1 MIADAIRDCSKRGD
15 LVLDPFCGSG
25 TILIAAERTGRKAR
39 ALEIDPVYV
48 DVAIRRWEA
57 LTGKSA
63 TLATGETFE
72 EVTEQRSIEVETP
85 QAEAAIL
92 PERGDEHVGAF

>member
-72 EVTEQRSIEVETP
+72 EITEQRTETDQIP
-85 QAEAAIL
+85 QTETAMLPQTGGAHVAAL
-92 PERGDEHVGAF
+92 